1 MTISKCKPPRY
12 IIIWAINRKK
22 IWFTYSHVQWQNST
36 LTDTSYFHAQQKRRM
51 VQLTS
56 LSTKDLS
63 MYIEYRNI

>member
-12 IIIWAINRKK
+12 ADIIIVKKK
-22 IWFTYSHVQWQNST
+22 IWFTHSHVKWQNST
-36 LTDTSYFHAQQKRRM
+36 FTDTSYFHAQQKRRM